1 MVWFPKQNLPSKL
14 WRYAKYS
21 IILQYIYLISKVVYL
36 INPYRCRWVG
46 QNLCCACGQTWSMHK
61 WVNLRRSSEFR
72 QDTDCKQIRT
82 RRLCK
87 ILFVVM
93 VSLQTLFFVIF
104 VTWSLER
111 VDLVPYSFTVMKNV
125 EYQGTLRRVQKNKKR
140 KMKNGKNTWIG
151 GENEWIDKWNLNKSK
166 WIINKVLI
174 WIFAVQ
180 EIGLRY
186 TTPCVTIIWFSK
198 EGTQCVELFAR
209 YTHRVH
215 LADLKNLIL

>member
-21 IILQYIYLISKVVYL
+21 ITLQYIYLISEVVYL

-46 QNLCCACGQTWSMHK
+46 QNLCCTCGQTWSMHK

-111 VDLVPYSFTVMKNV
+111 VDLVPYRGKLYCDEKRWIPGHLTS
-125 EYQGTLRRVQKNKKR
+125 RAKKS
-140 KMKNGKNTWIG
+140 KK
-151 GENEWIDKWNLNKSK
+151 ENEKWEEHLDERGK
-166 WIINKVLI
+166 WVN
-174 WIFAVQ
+174 W
-180 EIGLRY
+180 
-186 TTPCVTIIWFSK
+186 
-198 EGTQCVELFAR
+198 
-209 YTHRVH
+209 
-215 LADLKNLIL
+215 

>member
-21 IILQYIYLISKVVYL
+21 ITLQYIYLISEVVYL

-46 QNLCCACGQTWSMHK
+46 QNLCCTCGQTWSMHK

-93 VSLQTLFFVIF
+93 VSLQTLFFCYLCYLIARESWLGSISWKALLWWK
-104 VTWSLER
+104 TLNTR
-111 VDLVPYSFTVMKNV
+111 APYVACNKIKKGKLKM
-125 EYQGTLRRVQKNKKR
+125 GRTLGWEG
-140 KMKNGKNTWIG
+140 KMSELINETWIKV
-151 GENEWIDKWNLNKSK
+151 NE
-166 WIINKVLI
+166 
-174 WIFAVQ
+174 
-180 EIGLRY
+180 
-186 TTPCVTIIWFSK
+186 
-198 EGTQCVELFAR
+198 
-209 YTHRVH
+209 
-215 LADLKNLIL
+215 